1 MLSHGIMNALLRL
14 LRLPLE
20 VVLALLVLIDEVA
33 RPFYRPLL
41 RWVAGLR
48 IMQRFE
54 RWVAGLPRL
63 AILILLAIP
72 FAIAE
77 PLKFVALFWMAE
89 GHARTGLVTLV
100 LAYLA
105 SFVIVERIY
114 TAGEAK
120 LMSYGWFAFLVAR
133 LIAVRSALLALV
145 RASALYRWTV
155 RLRER
160 LRRAL
165 GAWRRG

>member
-1 MLSHGIMNALLRL
+1 MLSHGVMTLLLRL
-14 LRLPLE
+14 LRLPLDI
-20 VVLALLVLIDEVA
+20 LLTLLVLLDEAA
-33 RPFYRPLL
+33 RPLYRPLL

-48 IMQRFE
+48 LMQRFE
-54 RWVAGLPRL
+54 RWVARLPRL

-72 FAIAE
+72 FCFAE

-114 TAGEAK
+114 RAGEAK
-120 LMSYGWFAFLVAR
+120 LMTYGWFAVLMER
-133 LIAVRSALLALV
+133 LIAIRATLIAWARATAVFRAATRVRQRVRSWFA
-145 RASALYRWTV
+145 R
-155 RLRER
+155 
-160 LRRAL
+160 
-165 GAWRRG
+165 